1 MVLGRIYGV
10 CSRAGLRLLYVCRW
24 KVRTWQRRPRRSRGR
39 HAGAAGLSLS
49 LLTLGVTDARSGQ
62 TYIRLIGGDSPMN
75 AFVFLGGWG
84 LSQPPVR
91 PDAEAPA
98 VAFVGTVESAH
109 GLRDGV
115 CKAYHLTPSMRFGVH
130 GKSGAIVSRLDAAV
144 EWRLF
149 LVLGRIYGVCSRPAC
164 ACFTCRWKVRI
175 AAHGGAVGGM
185 LARPAFPRPC

>member
-1 MVLGRIYGV
+1 
-10 CSRAGLRLLYVCRW
+10 
-24 KVRTWQRRPRRSRGR
+24 
-39 HAGAAGLSLS
+39 
-49 LLTLGVTDARSGQ
+49 
-62 TYIRLIGGDSPMN
+62 MN

-115 CKAYHLTPSMRFGVH
+115 CKVYHLAPSMRFGVH
-130 GKSGAIVSRLDAAV
+130 GESGTIVLRMDAAV
-144 EWRLF
+144 WVRLF
-149 LVLGRIYGVCSRPAC
+149 LSSGVYMTYALGPAC
-164 ACFTCRWKVRI
+164 ACFACPAGKSGRGS

-185 LARPAFPRPC
+185 LARPAFPFPC